1 VRSWWRLICVIGVI
15 VQPALGYAGPRS
27 VDVLSGAP
35 GSAASAF
42 SSRDDALSGPAIASS
57 SRRTDS
63 TGGDAVASPGGVCVP
78 VADNMGARAGP
89 FRAGRTG
96 WIHIGVANIN
106 PFFTPTPK
114 PPAAV
119 TKPSREHEPA
129 GHGIA
134 MTNGAATFN
143 ILTTGAERNSSIT
156 LRIDN
161 RTRVTITVDPD
172 AAAASCP
179 AVLPPSSH
187 AQGTQAGQETH
198 SGQGTQAG
206 IDSRATAES
215 APGSE
220 LVTASKPAAVALCS
234 PVVLMPQWQP
244 RWPSSFNPA
253 STSDQPTAAVFAST
267 RGPALGSS
275 FPILTFTNTG
285 SVGIS
290 DGDAPDGASPGRSV
304 VRPKD
309 ADPGD
314 GNGGG
319 TVAQTT
325 RSQPAVLE
333 PSTLVLLG
341 SGLLSLRLL
350 ARRRR

>member
-1 VRSWWRLICVIGVI
+1 
-15 VQPALGYAGPRS
+15 

-42 SSRDDALSGPAIASS
+42 SSRDDALSGPSIASP
-57 SRRTDS
+57 SRRTVS
-63 TGGDAVASPGGVCVP
+63 TGGDAARVEALGSTPRGDPVASPAGVCVP
-78 VADNMGARAGP
+78 VAENMGARAGP
-89 FRAGRTG
+89 FQTSRTG
-96 WIHIGVANIN
+96 RIHTGLVNIN
-106 PFFTPTPK
+106 PFITPVPK

-119 TKPSREHEPA
+119 TKPAREHEPA
-129 GHGIA
+129 GHDIA
-134 MTNGAATFN
+134 MTNGAAVFN
-143 ILTTGAERNSSIT
+143 VLTTGAARNSSIT

-161 RTRVTITVDPD
+161 RTMVTITVDPD
-172 AAAASCP
+172 VAAASCP
-179 AVLPPSSH
+179 AVIPGSPH
-187 AQGTQAGQETH
+187 AQATQAGQET
-198 SGQGTQAG
+198 QAG
-206 IDSRATAES
+206 IDARATAGS

-220 LVTASKPAAVALCS
+220 LVTALKPAAVASFS

-253 STSDQPTAAVFAST
+253 STSSQPTAVAFTSTPGPVF
-267 RGPALGSS
+267 GSS

-290 DGDAPDGASPGRSV
+290 DDDSPDGASPGRSV
-304 VRPKD
+304 FRPKD

-333 PSTLVLLG
+333 PSTLVLPG